1 MLYHQSKNLPP
12 PVVLRSPLGPPNANS
27 KWLEVTFVTFTTLTV
42 EFYSTLKRFYCLSRS
57 ASFLSVSTAKYKSHV
72 SVNSGG
78 VVCRGWFLMWS
89 RATATFT
96 QAPVSQCRLWPKQEP
111 VFFLKKQWF
120 SIQFQLGTVKFGFVC
135 LIANNY
141 ELKRIRD
148 LQKFIIN

>member
-111 VFFLKKQWF
+111 VFFLKKAMIF
-120 SIQFQLGTVKFGFVC
+120 YSISTRYSKIWLCLFNSKQLWAENESVTFKS
-135 LIANNY
+135 L
-141 ELKRIRD
+141 
-148 LQKFIIN
+148 